1 MCLKKSNY
9 IILYQMEFILFYC
22 KSRPVKQGFYVL
34 CIKIYFSDKHLSLHL
49 FVLDLGLHL
58 LNALFSMTDVFS
70 ATVR

>member
-1 MCLKKSNY
+1 MCLKKINY
-9 IILYQMEFILFYC
+9 IILYQMEFILF
-22 KSRPVKQGFYVL
+22 
-34 CIKIYFSDKHLSLHL
+34 KHLSLHL